1 MSIVNLIPNSIGK
14 FTNNV
19 MIINVQPENE
29 NYNKN
34 GKFIASASSN
44 PNAASNAFDNDYSTA
59 WQCSSKPVTSIEKP
73 AITLVKELNN
83 NDTITNAINDAIK
96 SFKIQKSLSNIKTVD
111 PPIVYKQNP
120 YKKSS
125 NGPSTYQG
133 GGDIHS
139 ITYYKT
145 HINKL
150 NKYIPGEWLQIKI
163 PMATYLNSYTIAT
176 PQTMFPQCFY
186 IVGSNDGIKW
196 YFLDTHTI
204 KNNKNLEE
212 ATFNLNSIEKYTY
225 FRLIINSLFE
235 NNDIVTII
243 KWQISGVIED
253 SPINNI
259 NYSKNINI
267 ENGESFSNIS
277 ANSFTPINNY
287 TPTYT
292 YYNNSSVLV
301 LSEFE
306 IKKDIN
312 TKYLQLNNDL
322 PSAFNSLLVKEN
334 KLDVINKNN
343 NKYNYIILPVLVTSS
358 LLISLLYNQ
367 KYK

>member
-1 MSIVNLIPNSIGK
+1 
-14 FTNNV
+14 
-19 MIINVQPENE
+19 
-29 NYNKN
+29 
-34 GKFIASASSN
+34 
-44 PNAASNAFDNDYSTA
+44 
-59 WQCSSKPVTSIEKP
+59 
-73 AITLVKELNN
+73 
-83 NDTITNAINDAIK
+83 
-96 SFKIQKSLSNIKTVD
+96 
-111 PPIVYKQNP
+111 
-120 YKKSS
+120 
-125 NGPSTYQG
+125 
-133 GGDIHS
+133 
-139 ITYYKT
+139 
-145 HINKL
+145 
-150 NKYIPGEWLQIKI
+150 
-163 PMATYLNSYTIAT
+163 MATYLNSYTIAT

-343 NKYNYIILPVLVTSS
+343 NKYNHIILPVLVTSS